1 MRRAGLPAASGRAPA
16 PAFPSG
22 YILRS
27 HRSALMR
34 AMAEMVIFLVV
45 CALLWFG
52 CFYIA
57 PAVIEAYPA
66 VVAQSG
72 RN

>member
-1 MRRAGLPAASGRAPA
+1 
-16 PAFPSG
+16 
-22 YILRS
+22 
-27 HRSALMR
+27 MR
-34 AMAEMVIFLVV
+34 AIAELVIFLVV

-57 PAVIEAYPA
+57 PAVIEAHPA
-66 VVAQSG
+66 VVAQFG